1 MIDIYNRTILQG
13 RETDDA
19 SLGIVQSENTAD
31 TAGTATCQES
41 PTPGEQHRDTSDG
54 YEQEASPQGAFD
66 ETQSAASQSQ
76 VSDGDSQQQAET
88 SLLDL
93 ETNTQL
99 ALDFLK
105 SSIKAGEY
113 LLNIRDN
120 HLFVKLMNKKTGK
133 AYTWDEYCHDFL
145 GVTRQYADR
154 KINAWKTRAEME
166 PKFEKELFE
175 LLPVTTDFWVQL
187 GNVPEVERE
196 SVLKQLI
203 GQFQA
208 SGKTLR
214 SLKAKDIKKHLESA
228 DEEDESSDVDAE
240 SEECDEQETPMTP
253 EQLIEDLKSGKRT
266 DFKDVPVEIRE
277 ALRLKLQEGL
287 ADIENLKVIFENAL
301 QNLDSLDDDTK
312 MVSVSKDDEDDEQ
325 TPEKLV
331 V

>member
-1 MIDIYNRTILQG
+1 MKTANSI
-13 RETDDA
+13 
-19 SLGIVQSENTAD
+19 SE
-31 TAGTATCQES
+31 TATTAVAPDTHQTEEDAQQE
-41 PTPGEQHRDTSDG
+41 PTS
-54 YEQEASPQGAFD
+54 QEASQQGTFD
-66 ETQSAASQSQ
+66 ETQSAVSQSKEP
-76 VSDGDSQQQAET
+76 DGKSQQEAEA

-99 ALDFLK
+99 AVDALK
-105 SSIKAGEY
+105 NGIKAGEY
-113 LLNIRDN
+113 LSNIRDH
-120 HLFVKLMNKKTGK
+120 HLFVKLKNEKTGK
-133 AYTWDEYCHDFL
+133 AYTWDEYCHDYI
-145 GVTRQYADR
+145 GESRQYVDR
-154 KINAWKTRAEME
+154 KIKAWKTRAEME